1 MKNSSSKSI
10 SFLDKTLTTSK
21 WLRIGTLCILYF
33 AQGFPWGF
41 MLTALI
47 SFLASK
53 GLTIVESGQL
63 TAMATLPWTFK
74 LFWGPIIDSF
84 TYKKMGK
91 RRPWILIAQS
101 GMALSLIAMIFMGDL
116 SENITLL
123 GWMFFFHNCFA
134 SLQDVSC
141 DALAV
146 DVLLPEEQG
155 KVNGAM
161 WGSKIIGTGTG
172 AAAMGTLLVS
182 NGLVFTI
189 IVQTILMVLIM
200 AFPMFILERP
210 GEKRFPWSKGSTQI
224 DSKQSKIINPI
235 TVVKDL
241 LAAFSKKPCH
251 FAALFIL
258 LSAINQGVN
267 GAILPVYYNS
277 KLNWS
282 SDAYSQFVGG
292 PGTILEFVGAML
304 GGIMADRF
312 GRRKIFFIGWG
323 SFSIL
328 SGVFGFLVLTMKEL
342 PFWFQSFYLAF
353 YPFCVAVGTVGM
365 FALAMALSWSK
376 ASATMFTSYM
386 AISNLSVVIGN
397 KLIGPLSDIFS
408 IGQIYILMMFAC
420 LMPVVLIKS
429 MDPRPILSIKSEHH
443 KGV

>member
-1 MKNSSSKSI
+1 MNKSSYNSI
-10 SFLDKTLTTSK
+10 PVLDYTLTTSK
-21 WLRIGTLCILYF
+21 RLRIGTLCILYF

-41 MLTALI
+41 MLTALL

-53 GLTIVESGQL
+53 GLTIAESGQL

-74 LFWGPIIDSF
+74 LFWGPVIDSF
-84 TYKKMGK
+84 VYEKMGK
-91 RRPWILIAQS
+91 RRPWILFAQI
-101 GMALSLIAMIFMGDL
+101 GMALSLVAMIFMGDI
-116 SENITLL
+116 SENISLL
-123 GWMFFFHNCFA
+123 GWMFFLHNCFA

-189 IVQTILMVLIM
+189 LVQTLLMLIIM
-200 AFPMFILERP
+200 IFPLFILERP
-210 GEKRFPWSKGSTQI
+210 GEKRFPWSKGR
-224 DSKQSKIINPI
+224 DSLTDLNHSNSHSPL

-241 LAAFSKKPCH
+241 ITAFSKAPCY
-251 FAALFIL
+251 FTALFIII
-258 LSAINQGVN
+258 SAINQGIN
-267 GAILPVYYNS
+267 GAVLPVFYNAT
-277 KLNWS
+277 LGWE
-282 SDAYSQFVGG
+282 SDTYSQVVGG
-292 PGTILEFVGAML
+292 PGTILEFFGAIL
-304 GGIMADRF
+304 GGVMADRF
-312 GRRKIFFIGWG
+312 GRRKVFFIGWG
-323 SFSIL
+323 SFSVL
-328 SGVFGFLVLTMKEL
+328 SGTFGFMILTMSEL
-342 PFWFQSFYLAF
+342 PVWFQGFYLIV

-408 IGQIYILMMFAC
+408 IGQIYVIMMFVC
-420 LMPVVLIKS
+420 LTPVALLKS
-429 MDPRPILSIKSEHH
+429 MDPRPILDIKSEHE
-443 KGV
+443 

>member
-1 MKNSSSKSI
+1 M
-10 SFLDKTLTTSK
+10 
-21 WLRIGTLCILYF
+21 CILYF

-41 MLTALI
+41 MLTALL

-53 GLTIVESGQL
+53 GLTIAESGQL

-74 LFWGPIIDSF
+74 LFWGPVIDSF
-84 TYKKMGK
+84 IYEKMGK
-91 RRPWILIAQS
+91 RRPWILFAQI
-101 GMALSLIAMIFMGDL
+101 GMALSLVAMIFMGDI
-116 SENITLL
+116 SENIGLL
-123 GWMFFFHNCFA
+123 GWMFFLHNCFA

-189 IVQTILMVLIM
+189 LVQTLLMLVIM
-200 AFPMFILERP
+200 IFPLFILERP
-210 GEKRFPWSKGSTQI
+210 GEKRFPWSKGG
-224 DSKQSKIINPI
+224 DSLTNLNHSNSHSPL
-235 TVVKDL
+235 TVIKDL
-241 LAAFSKKPCH
+241 ITAFSKAPCYY
-251 FAALFIL
+251 AALFIII
-258 LSAINQGVN
+258 SAINQGIN
-267 GAILPVYYNS
+267 GAVLPVFYNAT
-277 KLNWS
+277 LGWE
-282 SDAYSQFVGG
+282 SDTYSQVVGG
-292 PGTILEFVGAML
+292 PGTILEFFGAIL
-304 GGIMADRF
+304 GGVMADRF
-312 GRRKIFFIGWG
+312 GRRKVFFIGWG
-323 SFSIL
+323 SFSVLSGIFGFMIL
-328 SGVFGFLVLTMKEL
+328 SMPEL
-342 PFWFQSFYLAF
+342 PVWFQGFYLIA

-408 IGQIYILMMFAC
+408 IGQIYVIMMFVC
-420 LMPVVLIKS
+420 LTPVILLKS
-429 MDPRPILSIKSEHH
+429 MDPRPILDIKSEHE
-443 KGV
+443 

>member
-1 MKNSSSKSI
+1 MNKSFSDSI
-10 SFLDKTLTTSK
+10 PVLDYTLTTSK
-21 WLRIGTLCILYF
+21 RLRIGTLCILYF

-41 MLTALI
+41 MLTALL

-53 GLTIVESGQL
+53 GLTIAESGQL

-74 LFWGPIIDSF
+74 LFWGPVIDSF
-84 TYKKMGK
+84 VYEKMGK
-91 RRPWILIAQS
+91 RRPWILFAQI
-101 GMALSLIAMIFMGDL
+101 GMALSLVAMIFMGDI
-116 SENITLL
+116 SGNISLL
-123 GWMFFFHNCFA
+123 GWMFFLHNCFA

-189 IVQTILMVLIM
+189 LVQTLLMLVIM
-200 AFPMFILERP
+200 IFPLFILERP
-210 GEKRFPWSKGSTQI
+210 GEKRFPWSKGG
-224 DSKQSKIINPI
+224 DSLTNLNHSNSHSPL
-235 TVVKDL
+235 TVIKDL
-241 LAAFSKKPCH
+241 ITAFSKAPCY
-251 FAALFIL
+251 FTALFIII
-258 LSAINQGVN
+258 SAINQGIN
-267 GAILPVYYNS
+267 GAVLPVFYNAT
-277 KLNWS
+277 LGWE
-282 SDAYSQFVGG
+282 SDTYSQVVGG
-292 PGTILEFVGAML
+292 PGTILEFFGAIL
-304 GGIMADRF
+304 GGVMADRF
-312 GRRKIFFIGWG
+312 GRRKVFFIGWG
-323 SFSIL
+323 SFSVL
-328 SGVFGFLVLTMKEL
+328 SGIFGFMILTMPEL
-342 PFWFQSFYLAF
+342 PVWFQGFYLIV

-408 IGQIYILMMFAC
+408 IGQIYVIMMFVC
-420 LMPVVLIKS
+420 LTPVVLLKS
-429 MDPRPILSIKSEHH
+429 MDPRPILDIKSEHE
-443 KGV
+443 

>member
-1 MKNSSSKSI
+1 MNKSSSDSI
-10 SFLDKTLTTSK
+10 PILDYTLTTSK
-21 WLRIGTLCILYF
+21 RLRIGTLCILYF

-41 MLTALI
+41 MLTALL

-53 GLTIVESGQL
+53 GLTIAESGQL

-74 LFWGPIIDSF
+74 LFWGPVIDSF
-84 TYKKMGK
+84 IYEKMGK
-91 RRPWILIAQS
+91 RRPWILFAQI
-101 GMALSLIAMIFMGDL
+101 GMALSLVAMIFMGDI
-116 SENITLL
+116 SENISLL
-123 GWMFFFHNCFA
+123 GWMFFLHNCFA

-189 IVQTILMVLIM
+189 LVQTLLMLVIM
-200 AFPMFILERP
+200 IFPLFILERP
-210 GEKRFPWSKGSTQI
+210 GEKRFPWSKGG
-224 DSKQSKIINPI
+224 DSLTDLNHSNSHSPL
-235 TVVKDL
+235 TVIKDL
-241 LAAFSKKPCH
+241 ITAFSKAPCYY
-251 FAALFIL
+251 AALFIII
-258 LSAINQGVN
+258 SAINQGVN
-267 GAILPVYYNS
+267 GAVLPVFYNAT
-277 KLNWS
+277 LGWE
-282 SDAYSQFVGG
+282 SDTYSQVVGG
-292 PGTILEFVGAML
+292 PGTILEFFGAIL
-304 GGIMADRF
+304 GGVMADRF
-312 GRRKIFFIGWG
+312 GRRKVFFIGWG
-323 SFSIL
+323 SFSVL
-328 SGVFGFLVLTMKEL
+328 SGIFGFMILTMPEL
-342 PFWFQSFYLAF
+342 PVWFQGFYLIV

-408 IGQIYILMMFAC
+408 TGQIYVIMMFVC
-420 LMPVVLIKS
+420 LTPVVLLKS
-429 MDPRPILSIKSEHH
+429 MDPRPILDIKSEHE
-443 KGV
+443 

>member
-1 MKNSSSKSI
+1 LNKSFSDSI
-10 SFLDKTLTTSK
+10 PIFDYTLTTSK
-21 WLRIGTLCILYF
+21 RLRIGTLCILYF

-41 MLTALI
+41 MLTALL

-53 GLTIVESGQL
+53 GLTIAESGQL

-74 LFWGPIIDSF
+74 LFWGPVIDSF
-84 TYKKMGK
+84 IYEKMGK
-91 RRPWILIAQS
+91 RRPWILFAQI
-101 GMALSLIAMIFMGDL
+101 GMALSLVAMIFMGDI
-116 SENITLL
+116 SENISLL
-123 GWMFFFHNCFA
+123 GWMFFLHNCFA

-189 IVQTILMVLIM
+189 LVQTLLMLVIM
-200 AFPMFILERP
+200 IFPLFILERP
-210 GEKRFPWSKGSTQI
+210 GEKRFPWSKGGDSST
-224 DSKQSKIINPI
+224 DLNHSNSHSPL
-235 TVVKDL
+235 TVIKDL
-241 LAAFSKKPCH
+241 ITAFSKAPCYY
-251 FAALFIL
+251 AALFIII
-258 LSAINQGVN
+258 SAINQGIN
-267 GAILPVYYNS
+267 GAVLPVFYNAT
-277 KLNWS
+277 LGWE
-282 SDAYSQFVGG
+282 SDTYSQVVGG
-292 PGTILEFVGAML
+292 PGTILEFFGAIL
-304 GGIMADRF
+304 GGVMADRF
-312 GRRKIFFIGWG
+312 GRRKVFFIGWG
-323 SFSIL
+323 SFSVLSGIFGFMIL
-328 SGVFGFLVLTMKEL
+328 SMPEL
-342 PFWFQSFYLAF
+342 PVWFQGFYLIA

-408 IGQIYILMMFAC
+408 IGQIYVIMMFVC
-420 LMPVVLIKS
+420 LTPVILLKS
-429 MDPRPILSIKSEHH
+429 MDPRPILDIKSEHE
-443 KGV
+443 

>member
-1 MKNSSSKSI
+1 MNKSFSDSI
-10 SFLDKTLTTSK
+10 PVLDYTLTTSK
-21 WLRIGTLCILYF
+21 RLRIGTLCILYF

-41 MLTALI
+41 MLTALL

-53 GLTIVESGQL
+53 GLTIAESGQL

-74 LFWGPIIDSF
+74 LFWGPVIDSF
-84 TYKKMGK
+84 IYEKMGK
-91 RRPWILIAQS
+91 RRPWILFAQI
-101 GMALSLIAMIFMGDL
+101 GMALSLVAMIFMGDI
-116 SENITLL
+116 SENISLL
-123 GWMFFFHNCFA
+123 GWMFFLHNCFA

-189 IVQTILMVLIM
+189 LVQTLLMLVIM
-200 AFPMFILERP
+200 IFPLFILERP
-210 GEKRFPWSKGSTQI
+210 GEKRFPWSKGGDSST
-224 DSKQSKIINPI
+224 DLNHSNSHSPL
-235 TVVKDL
+235 TVIKDL
-241 LAAFSKKPCH
+241 ITAFSKAPCYY
-251 FAALFIL
+251 AALFIII
-258 LSAINQGVN
+258 SAINQGIN
-267 GAILPVYYNS
+267 GAVLPVFYNAT
-277 KLNWS
+277 LGWE
-282 SDAYSQFVGG
+282 SDTYSQVVGG
-292 PGTILEFVGAML
+292 PGTILEFFGAIL
-304 GGIMADRF
+304 GGVMADRF
-312 GRRKIFFIGWG
+312 GRRKVFFIGWG
-323 SFSIL
+323 SFSVLSGIFGFMIL
-328 SGVFGFLVLTMKEL
+328 SMPEL
-342 PFWFQSFYLAF
+342 PVWFQGFYLIA

-408 IGQIYILMMFAC
+408 IGQIYVIMMFVC
-420 LMPVVLIKS
+420 LTPVILLKS
-429 MDPRPILSIKSEHH
+429 MDPRPILDIKSEHE
-443 KGV
+443 

>member
-1 MKNSSSKSI
+1 M
-10 SFLDKTLTTSK
+10 
-21 WLRIGTLCILYF
+21 CILYF

-41 MLTALI
+41 MLTALL

-74 LFWGPIIDSF
+74 LFWGPVIDSF
-84 TYKKMGK
+84 IYEKMGK
-91 RRPWILIAQS
+91 RRPWILFAQI
-101 GMALSLIAMIFMGDL
+101 GMALSLVAMIFMGDI
-116 SENITLL
+116 SENISLL
-123 GWMFFFHNCFA
+123 GWMFFLHNCFA

-189 IVQTILMVLIM
+189 LVQTLLMLIIM
-200 AFPMFILERP
+200 IFPLFILERP
-210 GEKRFPWSKGSTQI
+210 GEKRFPWSEGG
-224 DSKQSKIINPI
+224 DSLTDLNHSKSHSPL
-235 TVVKDL
+235 TVIKDL
-241 LAAFSKKPCH
+241 ITAFSKAPCYY
-251 FAALFIL
+251 AALFIVI
-258 LSAINQGVN
+258 SAINQGIN
-267 GAILPVYYNS
+267 GAVLPVFYNAT
-277 KLNWS
+277 LGWE
-282 SDAYSQFVGG
+282 SDTYSQVVGG
-292 PGTILEFVGAML
+292 PGTILEFFGAIL
-304 GGIMADRF
+304 GGVMADRF
-312 GRRKIFFIGWG
+312 GRRKVFFIGWG
-323 SFSIL
+323 SFSVL
-328 SGVFGFLVLTMKEL
+328 SGIFGFMILTMPEL
-342 PFWFQSFYLAF
+342 PVWFQGFYLIV

-408 IGQIYILMMFAC
+408 IGQIYVIMMFVC
-420 LMPVVLIKS
+420 LTPVALLKS
-429 MDPRPILSIKSEHH
+429 MDPRPILDIKLKHE
-443 KGV
+443 

>member
-1 MKNSSSKSI
+1 MNKSFSDSI
-10 SFLDKTLTTSK
+10 SIFDHTLTTSK
-21 WLRIGTLCILYF
+21 RLRIGTLCILYF

-41 MLTALI
+41 MLTALL

-53 GLTIVESGQL
+53 GLTIAESGQL

-74 LFWGPIIDSF
+74 LFWGPVIDSF
-84 TYKKMGK
+84 IYEKMGK
-91 RRPWILIAQS
+91 RRPWILFAQI
-101 GMALSLIAMIFMGDL
+101 GMALSLVAMIFMGDI
-116 SENITLL
+116 SENISLL
-123 GWMFFFHNCFA
+123 GWMFFLHNCFA

-189 IVQTILMVLIM
+189 LVQTLLMLVIM
-200 AFPMFILERP
+200 IFPLFILERP
-210 GEKRFPWSKGSTQI
+210 GEKRFPWSKGGDSST
-224 DSKQSKIINPI
+224 DLNHSNSHSPL
-235 TVVKDL
+235 TVIKDL
-241 LAAFSKKPCH
+241 ITAFSKAPCYY
-251 FAALFIL
+251 AALFIII
-258 LSAINQGVN
+258 SAINQGIN
-267 GAILPVYYNS
+267 GAVLPVFYNAT
-277 KLNWS
+277 LGWE
-282 SDAYSQFVGG
+282 SDTYSQVVGG
-292 PGTILEFVGAML
+292 PGTILEFFGAIL
-304 GGIMADRF
+304 GGVMADRF
-312 GRRKIFFIGWG
+312 GRRKVFFIGWG
-323 SFSIL
+323 SFSVLSGIFGFMIL
-328 SGVFGFLVLTMKEL
+328 SMPEL
-342 PFWFQSFYLAF
+342 PVWFQGFYLIA

-408 IGQIYILMMFAC
+408 IGQIYVIMMFVC
-420 LMPVVLIKS
+420 LTPVILLKS
-429 MDPRPILSIKSEHH
+429 MDPRPILDIKSEHE
-443 KGV
+443 

>member
-1 MKNSSSKSI
+1 MNRPFFHSI
-10 SFLDKTLTTSK
+10 SLFDHTLTTSK

-41 MLTALI
+41 MLTALL

-84 TYKKMGK
+84 TFEKMGK
-91 RRPWILIAQS
+91 RRPWILFAQL
-101 GMALSLIAMIFMGDL
+101 GMALSLVAMIFMGDI
-116 SENITLL
+116 SNNIALL
-123 GWMFFFHNCFA
+123 GWMFFLHNCFA

-172 AAAMGTLLVS
+172 AAVMGTLLVS

-189 IVQTILMVLIM
+189 VIQTILMLIIM

-210 GEKRFPWSKGSTQI
+210 GEKRFPWSKEG
-224 DSKQSKIINPI
+224 DSMTDLNHSNLHNPL
-235 TVVKDL
+235 TVIKDL
-241 LAAFSKKPCH
+241 ITAFSKVPCY
-251 FAALFIL
+251 FAALFIII
-258 LSAINQGVN
+258 SAINQGIN
-267 GAILPVYYNS
+267 GAVLPVFYNTT
-277 KLNWS
+277 LGWE
-282 SDAYSQFVGG
+282 SDTYSQFVGG
-292 PGTILEFVGAML
+292 PGTILEFIGAML
-304 GGIMADRF
+304 GGVMADRF
-312 GRRKIFFIGWG
+312 GRRKVFFIGWG

-328 SGVFGFLVLTMKEL
+328 SGIFGLMVLTMQEL
-342 PFWFQSFYLAF
+342 PVWFQSFYLVI
-353 YPFCVAVGTVGM
+353 YPFFIAVGTVGM

-397 KLIGPLSDIFS
+397 KLIGPLSSIFS
-408 IGQIYILMMFAC
+408 IGEIYVIMMFVC
-420 LMPVVLIKS
+420 LVPFVLLKS
-429 MDPRPILSIKSEHH
+429 MDPRPILDIKSEH
-443 KGV
+443 

>member
-1 MKNSSSKSI
+1 M
-10 SFLDKTLTTSK
+10 
-21 WLRIGTLCILYF
+21 CILYF

-41 MLTALI
+41 MLTALL

-53 GLTIVESGQL
+53 GLTIAESGQL

-74 LFWGPIIDSF
+74 LFWGPVIDSF
-84 TYKKMGK
+84 IYEKMGK
-91 RRPWILIAQS
+91 RRPWILFAQI
-101 GMALSLIAMIFMGDL
+101 GMALSLVAMIFMGDI
-116 SENITLL
+116 SENISLL
-123 GWMFFFHNCFA
+123 GWMFFLHNCFA

-189 IVQTILMVLIM
+189 LVQTLLMLVIM
-200 AFPMFILERP
+200 IFPLFILERP
-210 GEKRFPWSKGSTQI
+210 GEKRFPWSKGGDSST
-224 DSKQSKIINPI
+224 DLNHSNSHSPL
-235 TVVKDL
+235 TVIKDL
-241 LAAFSKKPCH
+241 ITAFSKAPCYY
-251 FAALFIL
+251 AALFIII
-258 LSAINQGVN
+258 SAINQGIN
-267 GAILPVYYNS
+267 GAVLPVFYNAT
-277 KLNWS
+277 LGWE
-282 SDAYSQFVGG
+282 SDTYSQVVGG
-292 PGTILEFVGAML
+292 PGTILEFFGAIL
-304 GGIMADRF
+304 GGVMADRF
-312 GRRKIFFIGWG
+312 GRRKVFFIGWG
-323 SFSIL
+323 SFSVLSGIFGFMIL
-328 SGVFGFLVLTMKEL
+328 SMPEL
-342 PFWFQSFYLAF
+342 PVWFQGFYLIA

-408 IGQIYILMMFAC
+408 IGQIYVIMMFVC
-420 LMPVVLIKS
+420 LTPVVLLKS
-429 MDPRPILSIKSEHH
+429 MDPKPILDIKSEHE
-443 KGV
+443 

>member
-1 MKNSSSKSI
+1 MNKSSTDSI
-10 SFLDKTLTTSK
+10 PILDYTLTTSK
-21 WLRIGTLCILYF
+21 RLRIGTLCILYF

-41 MLTALI
+41 MLTALL

-74 LFWGPIIDSF
+74 LFWGPVIDSF
-84 TYKKMGK
+84 VYEKMGK
-91 RRPWILIAQS
+91 RRPWILFAHI
-101 GMALSLIAMIFMGDL
+101 GMALSLVAMIFMGDI
-116 SENITLL
+116 SENISLL
-123 GWMFFFHNCFA
+123 GWMFFLHNCFA

-189 IVQTILMVLIM
+189 LVQTLLMLVIM
-200 AFPMFILERP
+200 IFPLFILERP
-210 GEKRFPWSKGSTQI
+210 GEKRFPWSKGR
-224 DSKQSKIINPI
+224 DSLTDLNHSNSHSPL
-235 TVVKDL
+235 TVIKDL
-241 LAAFSKKPCH
+241 ITAFSKAPCY
-251 FAALFIL
+251 FAALFIII
-258 LSAINQGVN
+258 SAINQGIN
-267 GAILPVYYNS
+267 GAVLPVFYNAT
-277 KLNWS
+277 LGWE
-282 SDAYSQFVGG
+282 SDTYSQVVGG
-292 PGTILEFVGAML
+292 PGTILEFFGAIL
-304 GGIMADRF
+304 GGVMADRF
-312 GRRKIFFIGWG
+312 GRRKVFFIGWG
-323 SFSIL
+323 SFSVL
-328 SGVFGFLVLTMKEL
+328 SGIFGFMILTVPEL
-342 PFWFQSFYLAF
+342 PVWFQGFYLIA

-397 KLIGPLSDIFS
+397 KLIGPLSEIFS
-408 IGQIYILMMFAC
+408 IGQIYVIMMFVC
-420 LMPVVLIKS
+420 LTPVVLLKS
-429 MDPRPILSIKSEHH
+429 MDPKPILDIKLEY
-443 KGV
+443 K

>member
-1 MKNSSSKSI
+1 MNKSFSDSI
-10 SFLDKTLTTSK
+10 PIFDYTLTTSK
-21 WLRIGTLCILYF
+21 RLRIGTLCILYF

-41 MLTALI
+41 MLTALL

-53 GLTIVESGQL
+53 GLTIAESGQL

-74 LFWGPIIDSF
+74 LFWGPVIDSF
-84 TYKKMGK
+84 IYEKMGK
-91 RRPWILIAQS
+91 RRPWILFAQI
-101 GMALSLIAMIFMGDL
+101 GMALSLVAMIFMGDI
-116 SENITLL
+116 SENIGLL
-123 GWMFFFHNCFA
+123 GWMFFLHNCFA

-189 IVQTILMVLIM
+189 LVQTLLMLVIM
-200 AFPMFILERP
+200 IFPLFILERP
-210 GEKRFPWSKGSTQI
+210 GEKRFPWSKGG
-224 DSKQSKIINPI
+224 DSLTDLNHSNSHSPL
-235 TVVKDL
+235 TVIKDL
-241 LAAFSKKPCH
+241 ITAFSKAPCY
-251 FAALFIL
+251 FAALFIII
-258 LSAINQGVN
+258 SAINQGIN
-267 GAILPVYYNS
+267 GAVLPVFYNAT
-277 KLNWS
+277 LGWE
-282 SDAYSQFVGG
+282 SDTYSQIVGG
-292 PGTILEFVGAML
+292 PGTILEFFGAIL
-304 GGIMADRF
+304 GGVMADRF
-312 GRRKIFFIGWG
+312 GRRKVFFIGWG
-323 SFSIL
+323 SFSVLSGIFGFMIL
-328 SGVFGFLVLTMKEL
+328 SMPEL
-342 PFWFQSFYLAF
+342 PVWFQGFYLIA

-408 IGQIYILMMFAC
+408 IGQIYVIMMFVC
-420 LMPVVLIKS
+420 LTPVVLLKS
-429 MDPRPILSIKSEHH
+429 MDPKPILDIKSEHE
-443 KGV
+443 